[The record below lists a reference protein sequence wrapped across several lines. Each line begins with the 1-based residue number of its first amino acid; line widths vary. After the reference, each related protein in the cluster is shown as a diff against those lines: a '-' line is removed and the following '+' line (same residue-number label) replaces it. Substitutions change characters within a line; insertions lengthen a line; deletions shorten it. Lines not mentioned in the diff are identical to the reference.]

1 MLEAARATLTTSSQT
16 PLGELVAENVTPL
29 DTQAR
34 QAVRRVFATLKT
46 AFPAWYEKHYGD
58 ERAEQLARRV
68 WLSVIKDFGDEAVN
82 RGLHRMVQE
91 CKFPPAPSDFVEL
104 CKRVD
109 DLPSEVDAWHEAL
122 SAVYTH
128 KAVRLA
134 AEATSTFDL
143 RVGKP
148 TDKAL
153 RQRFERNYAIVVSR
167 AQRGLPLEGG
177 IAKGIGH
184 DSARPREDIQLEHS
198 RKEAEAL
205 VLQQGIPTSARAARY
220 QLLTMLGIRRDDH
233 V

>member
-1 MLEAARATLTTSSQT
+1 MS
-16 PLGELVAENVTPL
+16 NL
-29 DTQAR
+29 DTEGWPPSAPQFR
-34 QAVRRVFATLKT
+34 KLCLQV
-46 AFPAWYEKHYGD
+46 P
-58 ERAEQLARRV
+58 
-68 WLSVIKDFGDEAVN
+68 
-82 RGLHRMVQE
+82 GL
-91 CKFPPAPSDFVEL
+91 PSD
-104 CKRVD
+104 D
-109 DLPSEVDAWHEAL
+109 DAWVEAL
-122 SAVYTH
+122 AGTYSH
-128 KAVRLA
+128 KAVQIA

-143 RVGKP
+143 RAGKP
-148 TDKAL
+148 GDKAL
-153 RQRFERNYAIVVSR
+153 RMRFERNYAIVVSR